1 MLEREL
7 LLLLDDRRNANRR
20 KEKEKGKRKK
30 WERRNLDF
38 SNSLEIG

>member
-20 KEKEKGKRKK
+20 KEKEKEKEKK
-30 WERRNLDF
+30 MGEEEF
-38 SNSLEIG
+38 GFF